1 MIQSPLIRTPGGVGL
16 GLSYTME
23 NVCHTITSFSSQVK
37 LQLWATNVTGKFLQQ
52 SVPKL
57 HMLLSTT
64 ECTDW
69 EEEEGLWRH
78 AECDSTQ
85 HHPQAAPPT
94 PRCNAPAGTL
104 LSDKQQQGQH
114 SRNAARK
121 AGPGQHKAL

>member
-78 AECDSTQ
+78 AECDTAPST
-85 HHPQAAPPT
+85 T
-94 PRCNAPAGTL
+94 PRLHLPPRGVTPRL
-104 LSDKQQQGQH
+104 
-114 SRNAARK
+114 
-121 AGPGQHKAL
+121 ALC